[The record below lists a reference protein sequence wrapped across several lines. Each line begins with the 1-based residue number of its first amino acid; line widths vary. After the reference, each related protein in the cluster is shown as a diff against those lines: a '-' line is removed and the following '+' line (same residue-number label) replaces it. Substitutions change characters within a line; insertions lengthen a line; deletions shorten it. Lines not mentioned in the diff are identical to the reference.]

1 MRMLL
6 FALLKAII
14 DCLLSMHSLTTHF
27 HRFEGVWYSSLR
39 RCLLVC
45 LSNRFDIM
53 ADWRACRGN
62 IREISE
68 DHLSALHGG
77 PSLARRA
84 FLSGTVGYLAQLL
97 SARLVCST
105 YVW

>member
-1 MRMLL
+1 
-6 FALLKAII
+6 
-14 DCLLSMHSLTTHF
+14 
-27 HRFEGVWYSSLR
+27 
-39 RCLLVC
+39 
-45 LSNRFDIM
+45 M

-84 FLSGTVGYLAQLL
+84 FLSGTMRHLTQLL
-97 SARLVCST
+97 SARLICST